1 MLTSRPPPRPDC
13 CNIVAVAVAEGFFKI
28 IFDTISVA
36 VLPVLLVV
44 VDNQLLMAPIL
55 RKKS

>member
-1 MLTSRPPPRPDC
+1 MVTSRPPPRPHC
-13 CNIVAVAVAEGFFKI
+13 CNIVAVGIAEGFKKI

-36 VLPVLLVV
+36 VVPVILVV
-44 VDNQLLMAPIL
+44 VDNQFLMAQIF